1 MTTGKGIYAEVGGK
15 KLLCGN
21 EAFLLEN
28 GINIEKSVQNV
39 LEESRSAGKASILVA
54 EGEKC
59 IGVLAM
65 SDVLRPE
72 AKDMLKQLHRMNT
85 NIVLLTG
92 DNLPNCRT

>member
-1 MTTGKGIYAEVGGK
+1 MTTGKGIYAKVGGK